1 MGWELRAAFA
11 DMEGMIALS
20 VADTIRGPMNEAE
33 ATFTHQSSFEAGEVT
48 GNMRLGKL
56 EAMYEELFA
65 EVIEDGIIT
74 QEERNQLDKMAD
86 RLGLDRARLRRLES
100 ALQAA
105 YESRHRI
112 VIKDLSFEDEPPP
125 ATIMPLEPATDQRTL
140 ALERR
145 VKFLESR
152 IVELE
157 RELEDARAHINIEV
171 DFSDIAASA
180 PKKDIPED
188 DPAELARRVR
198 HDPRDE
204 DTLHTL
210 FRLYGKTGDTDRQWC
225 VAQVLAYLDVAKG
238 EEKEC
243 YVKYREAALIRPTA
257 SVTPDAWKRL
267 LFHPEEEAV
276 IGEIFSVVVSAVLI
290 GRLSAMRRDKQLVK
304 LNPEMKQDPVKT
316 TIQAV
321 RCFNWASAILGMH
334 SPALYADPDYTGFVE
349 MVPGVPP
356 SSRIGA
362 KALSGR
368 SAAELAFLAGRH
380 LTNYREE
387 HFVKM
392 LVPDARGLEDIF
404 LAALSIGNPG
414 LPMSAQVKQLVVPI
428 AKAIEPILEPQQ
440 VDRLRGHF
448 LRFVE
453 EGGRANLQRWQIASD
468 RTCARGGLLLSNDLK
483 AAHSIF
489 TLEAGP
495 AGHVEE
501 RMDDLMSFVLSDR
514 YAKLRRQIG
523 IAIASP
529 TN

>member
-1 MGWELRAAFA
+1 MSDESMFQH
-11 DMEGMIALS
+11 S
-20 VADTIRGPMNEAE
+20 VGFERGE
-33 ATFTHQSSFEAGEVT
+33 TS

-86 RLGLDRARLRRLES
+86 NLGLDRARLRRLES

-105 YESRHRI
+105 YEARNRV
-112 VIKDLSFEDEPPP
+112 VIKDLSFDDAPPP
-125 ATIMPLEPATDQRTL
+125 ATIMPLEPATDHRTM

-145 VKFLESR
+145 IKTLEAR
-152 IVELE
+152 IKELE
-157 RELEDARAHINIEV
+157 HDLEDARSHVAVEV
-171 DFSDIAASA
+171 DLSDVSGKVV
-180 PKKDIPED
+180 PDD

-204 DTLHTL
+204 EALHAL
-210 FRLYGKTGDTDRQWC
+210 YRLYGKQSDVDRQWC
-225 VAQVLAYLDVAKG
+225 VAQVLAYLDVAKD
-238 EEKEC
+238 EEKELFA
-243 YVKYREAALIRPTA
+243 KHREAALIRPNA
-257 SVTPDAWKRL
+257 PVTQDAWKRL
-267 LFHPEEEAV
+267 LFHPEEEPLV
-276 IGEIFSVVVSAVLI
+276 GEIFSVVVSAVLV
-290 GRLSAMRRDKQLVK
+290 GRLSALRRDKQLVK
-304 LNPEMKQDPVKT
+304 LDPAKRQDPEKT
-316 TIQAV
+316 TVQAV
-321 RCFNWASAILGMH
+321 RCFHWASAILGMH
-334 SPALYADPDYTGFVE
+334 SPALFADPDYDGFVE

-380 LTNYREE
+380 LANYREE

-392 LVPDARGLEDIF
+392 LVPSARGLEDVF

-428 AKAIEPILEPQQ
+428 AQAIEPILEPQAI
-440 VDRLRGHF
+440 DRLRGHF

-453 EGGRANLQRWQIASD
+453 EGGRTNLQRWSVSVE
-468 RTCARGGLLLSNDLK
+468 RTCSRSGLLLANDLR
-483 AAHSIF
+483 AAHSV
-489 TLEAGP
+489 LGAEDP
-495 AGHVEE
+495 AHLAE
-501 RMDDLMSFVLSDR
+501 RMDDLMSFVVSDR

-523 IAIASP
+523 IAVAQAS
-529 TN
+529 